1 MDNTYTVDNH
11 AVIVLL
17 FFKRNTKNPLA
28 HLPLLAAII
37 YMVNQF

>member
-17 FFKRNTKNPLA
+17 FFKKNTKNPLVE
-28 HLPLLAAII
+28 LSILAAII
-37 YMVNQF
+37 YIVS